1 MEPEDKRNYDLMTV
15 VMLGLGDPSV
25 RETDDVLRMLSTA
38 LSPKIAAKQKKRVL
52 SEEFGLSMTEAI
64 ERSVSNMCNLSYNIT
79 EEAEARGE
87 VRGRILGE
95 AIGEARGEA
104 RGMTR
109 GKIIQLYELV
119 HDGLLSL
126 SVGANR
132 ADQTEAEFQAGMD
145 AYYVN
150 AG

>member
-1 MEPEDKRNYDLMTV
+1 MHPVTPEEKRNYDLMTV

-38 LSPKIAAKQKKRVL
+38 LSPEIDAEQKKRVM
-52 SEEFGLSMTEAI
+52 SEEFGICMTEAM

-79 EEAEARGE
+79 EEAEARGKA
-87 VRGRILGE
+87 LGE
-95 AIGEARGEA
+95 EVGEARGREI
-104 RGMTR
+104 GEIR
-109 GKIIQLYELV
+109 GKLIQLYELV

-132 ADQTEAEFQAGMD
+132 ANQTEAEFQAGMD
-145 AYYVN
+145 SYYVN
-150 AG
+150 II

>member
-1 MEPEDKRNYDLMTV
+1 MLHPVEPEDKRNYDLMTV

-38 LSPKIAAKQKKRVL
+38 LSPKIDAEQKKRVM
-52 SEEFGLSMTEAI
+52 SEEFGLSMTEAM

-79 EEAEARGE
+79 EEAEAKGKA
-87 VRGRILGE
+87 LGE